1 MNLNILNRPSPKEKI
16 KEHQTTHKQFANKKI
31 KIIATSFNLPRPKGE
46 WFKTSKDIKIV
57 GNKLTCFCLNM
68 KNKLI
73 KNEIYFLSTDNITN
87 DNGKLIQPNDRYFSQ
102 EEGSSYI
109 YDNDNIY
116 FNTKYDKFNDEKI
129 LLGGNDF
136 AKMFADKDV
145 FR

>member
-1 MNLNILNRPSPKEKI
+1 
-16 KEHQTTHKQFANKKI
+16 
-31 KIIATSFNLPRPKGE
+31 
-46 WFKTSKDIKIV
+46 
-57 GNKLTCFCLNM
+57 M

-116 FNTKYDKFNDEKI
+116 FNTKYDKFNEEKI